1 MLFNRSV
8 YENIKYNMKEAKFE
22 DVVEASKLAKAFDF
36 ICEGNFGLTN
46 QKKIEEDEVT
56 STASV
61 R

>member
-36 ICEGNFGLTN
+36 ICEGNFGITN
-46 QKKIEEDEVT
+46 KKKIEEDEVT

>member
-1 MLFNRSV
+1 
-8 YENIKYNMKEAKFE
+8 MKEAKFE

-36 ICEGNFGLTN
+36 ICEGNFGITN
-46 QKKIEEDEVT
+46 KKKIEEDEVT